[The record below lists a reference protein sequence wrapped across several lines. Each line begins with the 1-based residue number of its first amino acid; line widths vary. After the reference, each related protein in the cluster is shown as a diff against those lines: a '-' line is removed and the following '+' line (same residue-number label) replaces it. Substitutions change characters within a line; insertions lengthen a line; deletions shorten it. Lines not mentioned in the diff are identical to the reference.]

1 MYPYSKGIYYPHMDT
16 TKKTQAVRILIF
28 AVIIAVIVIVM
39 SFVAGSANTSTKYNT
54 FAQCLKQKGLEF
66 YGAFWCPHCQ
76 AQKAAFGASVEYL
89 PYNECS
95 NADKSA
101 MCNALNVESYP
112 TWVFPTAITV
122 NEPDAPVVCQAQP
135 GPADQPSECAEEGSA
150 HYMSWIFS
158 DVHVESSTA
167 PTQSGTSYTF
177 AAGSRTVGEL
187 SMQTLSDFSGCA
199 LPQ

>member
-1 MYPYSKGIYYPHMDT
+1 MDR

-28 AVIIAVIVIVM
+28 AVIIAVIVIIM

-76 AQKAAFGASVEYL
+76 AQKAEFGASVEYL

-95 NADKSA
+95 NADKSQNA
-101 MCNALNVESYP
+101 ACNAENIESYP
-112 TWVFPTAITV
+112 TWVFPDAITV
-122 NEPDAPVVCQAQP
+122 TSDGAPVVCQAQP
-135 GPADQPSECAEEGSA
+135 GPDGQPSACATEGSA
-150 HYMSWIFS
+150 HYTSWIFP
-158 DVHVESSTA
+158 DLHVESSTA
-167 PTQSGTSYTF
+167 PTVSGTSYTF

-187 SMQTLSDFSGCA
+187 SLENLSSFSGCA